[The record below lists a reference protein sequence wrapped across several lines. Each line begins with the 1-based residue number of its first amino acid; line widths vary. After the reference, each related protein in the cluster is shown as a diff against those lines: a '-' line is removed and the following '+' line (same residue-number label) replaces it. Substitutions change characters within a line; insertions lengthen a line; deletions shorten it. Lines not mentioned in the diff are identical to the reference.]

1 MSDEL
6 ATWLAIAGVTASA
19 YLTRASFV
27 VFGSRLKL
35 PPLVEQA
42 LRFAPA
48 AVLGAIVAPA
58 LLLHEG
64 QPELSLG
71 NYRLLAAL
79 VAGLVMWRTKS
90 MIGTIAAGMAALTL
104 LRLYA

>member
-1 MSDEL
+1 MSEDL
-6 ATWLAIAGVTASA
+6 AAWLAIAGVTASGFV
-19 YLTRASFV
+19 TRASFV
-27 VFGSRLKL
+27 VFGARLKL

-58 LLLHEG
+58 LLLRDGHVE
-64 QPELSLG
+64 PSLG

-90 MIGTIAAGMAALTL
+90 IIGTIAAGMAALTL

>member
-1 MSDEL
+1 MSDEF
-6 ATWLAIAGVTASA
+6 AAWLAIAGVTLSGFV
-19 YLTRASFV
+19 TRASFV
-27 VFGSRLKL
+27 VFGARLRL
-35 PPLVEQA
+35 PAVVEQA

-58 LLLHEG
+58 LLLHQG
-64 QPELSLG
+64 RPEFNLG

-79 VAGLVMWRTKS
+79 VAGLVMGRTRS